1 MLEMEM
7 EELVVH
13 PEQVVRDAE
22 ETVLEFEDEIP
33 MWVQF
38 STKQKTVSH
47 GKWQQ
52 MKFAWAAKS
61 ILRKKRKVEQQSEIT
76 KEREE

>member
-1 MLEMEM
+1 MLEKEM

-13 PEQVVRDAE
+13 PEKVVEDAE

-38 STKQKTVSH
+38 RTKQKTVSH

-52 MKFAWAAKS
+52 MRFAWSTKS
-61 ILRKKRKVEQQSEIT
+61 FF
-76 KEREE
+76 EEEEEG